1 MSLNFYLKKILYI
14 YMEEPQV
21 IIIYKTYSEA
31 QKRANKK
38 YANNNRDKINNN
50 MKKYYNKKKETD
62 PDYLEK
68 KGVNNQEKHIIKKNC
83 YLKTKTIYFN

>member
-1 MSLNFYLKKILYI
+1 
-14 YMEEPQV
+14 MEEPQV

-50 MKKYYNKKKETD
+50 MKKYYNRKKETD
-62 PDYLEK
+62 PTYLQKRRE
-68 KGVNNQEKHIIKKNC
+68 Q
-83 YLKTKTIYFN
+83 

>member
-1 MSLNFYLKKILYI
+1 
-14 YMEEPQV
+14 MEEPQV

-38 YANNNRDKINNN
+38 YAENNWDKLINN

-68 KGVNNQEKHIIKKNC
+68 RRQQ
-83 YLKTKTIYFN
+83 